1 MKHKV
6 RVNLITKEN
15 RKQQLYADRAI
26 SLPRRIVKLL
36 FGEATQIL
44 IMQPGQSVK
53 TVEFYEL
60 PESEV
65 GSHE

>member
-6 RVNLITKEN
+6 KVNLITKEN
-15 RKQQLYADRAI
+15 RKKQLYEERTI
-26 SLPRRIVKLL
+26 SLPRRIVRLL

-53 TVEFYEL
+53 TVEFFEL
-60 PESEV
+60 PEEV
-65 GSHE
+65 DHDK

>member
-6 RVNLITKEN
+6 KVNLITKEN
-15 RKQQLYADRAI
+15 RKKQLYEERTI
-26 SLPRRIVKLL
+26 SLPRRIVRFL

-53 TVEFYEL
+53 TVEFFEL
-60 PESEV
+60 PEEV
-65 GSHE
+65 DNDK